1 MKIRKACELPND
13 MQLYSLKAS
22 GITEL
27 LESGLDPLTVMK
39 AADHH
44 DLTTTTKYAS
54 HRDNDMIN
62 KVRRANVELGKT
74 QKSKAVEG

>member
-1 MKIRKACELPND
+1 
-13 MQLYSLKAS
+13 MQLYSLKDS

-27 LESGLDPLTVMK
+27 LESGLDALTVMK

-54 HRDNDMIN
+54 HRDNNMIS
-62 KVRRANVELGKT
+62 KVRTANVNL
-74 QKSKAVEG
+74 